1 MLDQAAQNKIEESAK
16 SDENQPQKQI
26 EDKKKDQSPPAIFLR
41 GKKNK
46 QTQEIKS
53 IINNFGK
60 IDCIILWS
68 ST

>member
-26 EDKKKDQSPPAIFLR
+26 EDKKKDQSPPAISLR
-41 GKKNK
+41 GKKK

-60 IDCIILWS
+60 IDCILLWS

>member
-26 EDKKKDQSPPAIFLR
+26 EDKKKDQSPPAIILR
-41 GKKNK
+41 GKK

-60 IDCIILWS
+60 IDCILLWS